1 MLSRKFRWRLGIES
15 NEKKKK
21 KLSLSFGIRDER
33 WTLFF
38 FLDKNEFKR
47 EISFLIFAEFV
58 KISQQI

>member
-21 KLSLSFGIRDER
+21 KLSLSFGIRDEQ

-38 FLDKNEFKR
+38 FLDKTNSKEK
-47 EISFLIFAEFV
+47 FL
-58 KISQQI
+58 S